1 MNHAVD
7 SIAKRR
13 EEEETPHKEQVSPVA
28 DESRFFRDLLPLSH
42 PPSPLSRSC
51 IHYLPI
57 GDDMVKF
64 FDGFGNDKN
73 RFYGYDGNRWQ

>member
-1 MNHAVD
+1 MDHAVD

-13 EEEETPHKEQVSPVA
+13 DEEETPHKEQVSPMA
-28 DESRFFRDLLPLSH
+28 DESRFFRDLSPLSH
-42 PPSPLSRSC
+42 STSTLSRSF

-64 FDGFGNDKN
+64 FDGLGNDKN

>member
-1 MNHAVD
+1 MDHAVD

-13 EEEETPHKEQVSPVA
+13 DEEETPHKEQVSPMA
-28 DESRFFRDLLPLSH
+28 DEIRFFRDLSPLSH
-42 PPSPLSRSC
+42 STATLSRPF

-64 FDGFGNDKN
+64 FDGLGRQK
-73 RFYGYDGNRWQ
+73 